1 MRVAKIAR
9 HEFLPAAPST
19 LRDYDGRIIVGS
31 AVYGLLML
39 AAIYFTLSS
48 TGTTAADIELAAM
61 GFMP

>member
-9 HEFLPAAPST
+9 YEFSSAAPSSS
-19 LRDYDGRIIVGS
+19 RDYDGRIIMGC

-61 GFMP
+61 GFIP

>member
-1 MRVAKIAR
+1 M
-9 HEFLPAAPST
+9 
-19 LRDYDGRIIVGS
+19 GS